1 MLDVNSGPLYK
12 VRPQMQDVTLELL
25 LFQPISINYSVKQL
39 IILQLL

>member
-1 MLDVNSGPLYK
+1 MLTQAPSKK